1 MQHPAAVRVAVLAL
15 LERAA
20 GLRVRLLTR
29 GALCA
34 VMRTMHASEL
44 DQVACR
50 PVHTAVPDR
59 PHATDA
65 HLTTPSA
72 LLALQR
78 LAGNESVNALL
89 GQKPEQDREDDAE
102 ASPVLDV
109 VGSGGGSPLDPG
121 ARSFLEDRLGSDFSE
136 VRVHTGASA
145 DQSARSINAQAYTVG
160 TDVVFRAGA
169 YQPDAPAGRHVL
181 AHELAH
187 VIQQKAGPVDGS
199 PAPGGIRLS
208 HPSDAFEQAAERA
221 ADNAMAGTAPPTT
234 RAGGDPAPV
243 QRADE
248 DEEEEVQA
256 LAVQRDDGAPA
267 GPAGTA
273 QQPAATGEWAAE
285 RNEME
290 DVRARATARQL
301 QA

>member
-1 MQHPAAVRVAVLAL
+1 
-15 LERAA
+15 
-20 GLRVRLLTR
+20 
-29 GALCA
+29 
-34 VMRTMHASEL
+34 MHVSEL
-44 DQVACR
+44 DQVASRGVRTAGPGRR
-50 PVHTAVPDR
+50 P
-59 PHATDA
+59 ATDA

-89 GQKPEQDREDDAE
+89 AQRREHDRQDREDDAE
-102 ASPVLDV
+102 VSPVLDV

-121 ARSFLEDRLGSDFSE
+121 ARSFLEDRLGSDFSD

-145 DQSARSINAQAYTVG
+145 DHSARSINAQAYTVG

-221 ADNAMAGTAPPTT
+221 AD
-234 RAGGDPAPV
+234 
-243 QRADE
+243 E
-248 DEEEEVQA
+248 A
-256 LAVQRDDGAPA
+256 LAVQRESDEKGD
-267 GPAGTA
+267 
-273 QQPAATGEWAAE
+273 
-285 RNEME
+285 E
-290 DVRARATARQL
+290 DLARS
-301 QA
+301 